1 MYRGLYFKIILILVI
16 FTLIVMS
23 VVGAVLISS
32 VLGYY
37 NDQFAACMTQNFG
50 EDAQLRQYLVA
61 AMTDADGDFAA
72 KQKSIL
78 ASYAS
83 RLGIDD
89 YRNYYILDADG
100 NFLNGSDTAGG
111 EALAET
117 PNLVAAMNGQLGDA
131 NTAGSDYA
139 DYALPLT
146 VGDASCIIY
155 LRDTQDE
162 LHEINWMLFSI
173 ILQALFIGLLIAIL
187 LSFFLARA
195 ISMPLSRLTEGV
207 QRVAKGDFKDKISVH
222 SADEIGVLTENF
234 NTMSRMLEE
243 NLDEI
248 NGEREKLETVLSCL
262 KDAVITFGKDGR
274 PLQINRA
281 ATDLFAD
288 AKREELTLDYIFSL
302 LHYES
307 GGIDI
312 SLDDESGG
320 DVPAVRYK
328 GRVYELYFGNIR
340 YRDASSMR
348 EGVILVIHDVTQSY
362 ELDRSRREFV
372 ANASHELRTPLT
384 TIKMVIEALAGD
396 EGVTKNEMNKSFL
409 DMAETES
416 TRMELLIKNL
426 LTLSQLDSKTM
437 NFNVREFDLEESVA
451 YLAKSLAVNAS
462 AHGHKLTFDG
472 AYDPVIIRGDK
483 IRIEQILINITSN
496 AIKYTP
502 DGGRISLRLHDLGDR
517 AVLPRGKGAF
527 ERQRRHGSRP
537 CHRKGI
543 CRRARRRHPRFQH
556 RRQGDNLHRHPA
568 EAGKAV
574 KNQRM
579 SAGAPKDTHNP
590 GRGRRLN
597 DPPLRVPPKGEGF
610 NTPTTFLKG
619 ERPWKSAKPFC
630 LSA

>member
-16 FTLIVMS
+16 FILIVMS

-37 NDQFAACMTQNFG
+37 NDQFSSCMAQNLEG
-50 EDAQLRQYLVA
+50 DAQLRQYLEA
-61 AMTDADGDFAA
+61 AMADGDADFAA

-100 NFLNGSDTAGG
+100 SFLDGSDTAGG

-117 PNLVAAMNGQLGDA
+117 PNLVAAINGRLGSE

-146 VGDASCIIY
+146 VGDTSCIIY

-222 SADEIGVLTENF
+222 SSDEIGVLTENF

-262 KDAVITFGKDGR
+262 KDAVITFGQDGR

-302 LHYES
+302 LHYEG

-312 SLDDESGG
+312 SLDDGG
-320 DVPAVRYK
+320 DVPAVRYNGK
-328 GRVYELYFGNIR
+328 VYELYFGNIR

-437 NFNVREFDLEESVA
+437 SFNVREFDLEESLA

-472 AYDPVIIRGDK
+472 AYDPVIIRGDR

-517 AVLPRGKGAF
+517 AEITITDNGVGIPAEDIPHLFERFYRVEKARSSDKGGTGLGLAIAREFAAAHGGDIRVSSIVGKG
-527 ERQRRHGSRP
+527 
-537 CHRKGI
+537 
-543 CRRARRRHPRFQH
+543 
-556 RRQGDNLHRHPA
+556 
-568 EAGKAV
+568 
-574 KNQRM
+574 
-579 SAGAPKDTHNP
+579 
-590 GRGRRLN
+590 
-597 DPPLRVPPKGEGF
+597 
-610 NTPTTFLKG
+610 TTFTVTLPKQG
-619 ERPWKSAKPFC
+619 K
-630 LSA
+630 L

>member
-100 NFLNGSDTAGG
+100 NFLDGSDTAGG

-496 AIKYTP
+496 AIKYSP

-517 AVLPRGKGAF
+517 AEITITDNGVGIPEEDIPHLFERFYRVEKARSSDKGGTGLGLAIAKEFAVAHGGDIRVSSIVGKG
-527 ERQRRHGSRP
+527 
-537 CHRKGI
+537 
-543 CRRARRRHPRFQH
+543 
-556 RRQGDNLHRHPA
+556 
-568 EAGKAV
+568 
-574 KNQRM
+574 
-579 SAGAPKDTHNP
+579 
-590 GRGRRLN
+590 
-597 DPPLRVPPKGEGF
+597 
-610 NTPTTFLKG
+610 TTFTVTLPKQG
-619 ERPWKSAKPFC
+619 K
-630 LSA
+630 L

>member
-100 NFLNGSDTAGG
+100 NFLDGSDTAGG

-207 QRVAKGDFKDKISVH
+207 QRVAKGDFKDKISIH

-517 AVLPRGKGAF
+517 AEITITDNGVGIPEEDIPHLFERFYRVEKARSSDKGGTGLGLAIAKEFAVAHGGDIRVSSIVGKG
-527 ERQRRHGSRP
+527 
-537 CHRKGI
+537 
-543 CRRARRRHPRFQH
+543 
-556 RRQGDNLHRHPA
+556 
-568 EAGKAV
+568 
-574 KNQRM
+574 
-579 SAGAPKDTHNP
+579 
-590 GRGRRLN
+590 
-597 DPPLRVPPKGEGF
+597 
-610 NTPTTFLKG
+610 TTFTVTLPKQG
-619 ERPWKSAKPFC
+619 K
-630 LSA
+630 L

>member
-100 NFLNGSDTAGG
+100 DFLDGSDTAGG

-207 QRVAKGDFKDKISVH
+207 LRVAKGDFKDKISVH

-462 AHGHKLTFDG
+462 ARGHKLTFDG

-517 AVLPRGKGAF
+517 AEITITDNGVGIPEEDIPHLFERFYRVEKARSSDKGGTGLGLAIAKEFAVAHGGDIRVSSIVGKG
-527 ERQRRHGSRP
+527 
-537 CHRKGI
+537 
-543 CRRARRRHPRFQH
+543 
-556 RRQGDNLHRHPA
+556 
-568 EAGKAV
+568 
-574 KNQRM
+574 
-579 SAGAPKDTHNP
+579 
-590 GRGRRLN
+590 
-597 DPPLRVPPKGEGF
+597 
-610 NTPTTFLKG
+610 TTFTVTLPKQG
-619 ERPWKSAKPFC
+619 K
-630 LSA
+630 L

>member
-100 NFLNGSDTAGG
+100 NFLDGSDTAGG

-312 SLDDESGG
+312 SLDDESSG

-328 GRVYELYFGNIR
+328 GKVYELYFGNIR

-462 AHGHKLTFDG
+462 ARGHKLTFDG

-517 AVLPRGKGAF
+517 AEITITDNGVGIPEEDIPHLFERFYRVEKARSSDKGGTGLGLAIAKEFAVAHGGDIRVSSIVGKG
-527 ERQRRHGSRP
+527 
-537 CHRKGI
+537 
-543 CRRARRRHPRFQH
+543 
-556 RRQGDNLHRHPA
+556 
-568 EAGKAV
+568 
-574 KNQRM
+574 
-579 SAGAPKDTHNP
+579 
-590 GRGRRLN
+590 
-597 DPPLRVPPKGEGF
+597 
-610 NTPTTFLKG
+610 TTFTVTLPKQG
-619 ERPWKSAKPFC
+619 K
-630 LSA
+630 L

>member
-517 AVLPRGKGAF
+517 AEISITDNGVGIPEEDIPHLFERFYRVEKARSSDKGGTGLGLAIAKEFAVAHGGDIRVSSIVGKG
-527 ERQRRHGSRP
+527 
-537 CHRKGI
+537 
-543 CRRARRRHPRFQH
+543 
-556 RRQGDNLHRHPA
+556 
-568 EAGKAV
+568 
-574 KNQRM
+574 
-579 SAGAPKDTHNP
+579 
-590 GRGRRLN
+590 
-597 DPPLRVPPKGEGF
+597 
-610 NTPTTFLKG
+610 TTFTVTLPKQG
-619 ERPWKSAKPFC
+619 K
-630 LSA
+630 L

>member
-100 NFLNGSDTAGG
+100 NFLDGSDTAGG

-517 AVLPRGKGAF
+517 AEITITDNGVGIPEEDIPHLFERFYRVEKARSSDKGGTGLGLAIAKEFAAAHGGDIRVSSIVGKG
-527 ERQRRHGSRP
+527 
-537 CHRKGI
+537 
-543 CRRARRRHPRFQH
+543 
-556 RRQGDNLHRHPA
+556 
-568 EAGKAV
+568 
-574 KNQRM
+574 
-579 SAGAPKDTHNP
+579 
-590 GRGRRLN
+590 
-597 DPPLRVPPKGEGF
+597 
-610 NTPTTFLKG
+610 TTFTVTLPKQG
-619 ERPWKSAKPFC
+619 K
-630 LSA
+630 L

>member
-16 FTLIVMS
+16 FILIVMS

-37 NDQFAACMTQNFG
+37 NDQFSSCMAQNLEG
-50 EDAQLRQYLVA
+50 DAQLRQYLEA
-61 AMTDADGDFAA
+61 AMADGDADFAA

-100 NFLNGSDTAGG
+100 GFLDGSDTAGG

-117 PNLVAAMNGQLGDA
+117 PNLVAAINGRLGSE

-146 VGDASCIIY
+146 VGDTSCIIY

-173 ILQALFIGLLIAIL
+173 ILQALFVGLLIAIL

-222 SADEIGVLTENF
+222 SSDEIGVLTENF

-262 KDAVITFGKDGR
+262 KDAVITFGQDGR

-302 LHYES
+302 LHYEG

-312 SLDDESGG
+312 SLDDGG
-320 DVPAVRYK
+320 DVPAVRYNGK
-328 GRVYELYFGNIR
+328 VYELYFGNIR

-437 NFNVREFDLEESVA
+437 SFNVREFDLEESIA

-472 AYDPVIIRGDK
+472 AYDPVIIRGDR

-517 AVLPRGKGAF
+517 AEITITDNGVGIPAEDIPQLFERFYRGELARSSDKGGTGLGLAIAREFAAAHGGDIRVSSIVGKG
-527 ERQRRHGSRP
+527 
-537 CHRKGI
+537 
-543 CRRARRRHPRFQH
+543 
-556 RRQGDNLHRHPA
+556 
-568 EAGKAV
+568 
-574 KNQRM
+574 
-579 SAGAPKDTHNP
+579 
-590 GRGRRLN
+590 
-597 DPPLRVPPKGEGF
+597 
-610 NTPTTFLKG
+610 TTFTVTLPKQG
-619 ERPWKSAKPFC
+619 K
-630 LSA
+630 L

>member
-16 FTLIVMS
+16 FILIVMS

-37 NDQFAACMTQNFG
+37 NDQFSSCMAQNLEG
-50 EDAQLRQYLVA
+50 DAQLRQYLEA
-61 AMTDADGDFAA
+61 AMADGDADFAA

-100 NFLNGSDTAGG
+100 GFLDGSDTAGG

-117 PNLVAAMNGQLGDA
+117 PNLVAAINGRLGSE

-146 VGDASCIIY
+146 VGDTSCIIY

-173 ILQALFIGLLIAIL
+173 ILQALFVGLLIAIL

-222 SADEIGVLTENF
+222 SSDEIGVLTENF

-262 KDAVITFGKDGR
+262 KDAVITFGQDGR

-302 LHYES
+302 LHYEG

-312 SLDDESGG
+312 SLDDGG
-320 DVPAVRYK
+320 DVPAVRYNGK
-328 GRVYELYFGNIR
+328 VYELYFGNIR

-437 NFNVREFDLEESVA
+437 SFNVREFDLEESIA

-472 AYDPVIIRGDK
+472 VYDPVIIRGDR

-517 AVLPRGKGAF
+517 AEVTITDNGVGIPAEDIPHLFERFYRVEKARSSDKGGTGLGLAIAREFAAAHGGDIRVSSIVGKG
-527 ERQRRHGSRP
+527 
-537 CHRKGI
+537 
-543 CRRARRRHPRFQH
+543 
-556 RRQGDNLHRHPA
+556 
-568 EAGKAV
+568 
-574 KNQRM
+574 
-579 SAGAPKDTHNP
+579 
-590 GRGRRLN
+590 
-597 DPPLRVPPKGEGF
+597 
-610 NTPTTFLKG
+610 TTFTVTLPKQG
-619 ERPWKSAKPFC
+619 K
-630 LSA
+630 L

>member
-16 FTLIVMS
+16 FILIVMS

-37 NDQFAACMTQNFG
+37 NDQFAACMAQNLEG
-50 EDAQLRQYLVA
+50 DAQLRQYLEA
-61 AMTDADGDFAA
+61 AMADGDADYAA

-100 NFLNGSDTAGG
+100 SFLDGSDTAGG

-117 PNLVAAMNGQLGDA
+117 PNLVAAMNGRLGNE

-139 DYALPLT
+139 DYALPLS
-146 VGDASCIIY
+146 VGDTSCIIY

-173 ILQALFIGLLIAIL
+173 ILQALFVGLLIAIL

-222 SADEIGVLTENF
+222 SSDEIGVLTENF

-262 KDAVITFGKDGR
+262 KDAVITFGQDGR

-312 SLDDESGG
+312 SLDDGG
-320 DVPAVRYK
+320 DVPAVRYNGK
-328 GRVYELYFGNIR
+328 VYELYFGNIR

-409 DMAETES
+409 EMAETES

-437 NFNVREFDLEESVA
+437 SFNVREFDLEESLA

-472 AYDPVIIRGDK
+472 AYDPVMIRGDK

-517 AVLPRGKGAF
+517 AEVTITDNGVGIPAEDIPHLFERFYRVEKARSSDKGGTGLGLAIAKEFAAAHGGDIRVSSIVGKG
-527 ERQRRHGSRP
+527 
-537 CHRKGI
+537 
-543 CRRARRRHPRFQH
+543 
-556 RRQGDNLHRHPA
+556 
-568 EAGKAV
+568 
-574 KNQRM
+574 
-579 SAGAPKDTHNP
+579 
-590 GRGRRLN
+590 
-597 DPPLRVPPKGEGF
+597 
-610 NTPTTFLKG
+610 TTFTVTLPKQG
-619 ERPWKSAKPFC
+619 K
-630 LSA
+630 L

>member
-517 AVLPRGKGAF
+517 AEITITDNGVGIPEEDIPHLFERFYRVEKARSSDKGGTGLGLAIAKEFAAAHGGDIRVSSIVGKG
-527 ERQRRHGSRP
+527 
-537 CHRKGI
+537 
-543 CRRARRRHPRFQH
+543 
-556 RRQGDNLHRHPA
+556 
-568 EAGKAV
+568 
-574 KNQRM
+574 
-579 SAGAPKDTHNP
+579 
-590 GRGRRLN
+590 
-597 DPPLRVPPKGEGF
+597 
-610 NTPTTFLKG
+610 TTFTVTLPKQG
-619 ERPWKSAKPFC
+619 K
-630 LSA
+630 L

>member
-50 EDAQLRQYLVA
+50 EDAQLRQYLEA
-61 AMTDADGDFAA
+61 AMTGADGDFAA

-100 NFLNGSDTAGG
+100 NFLDGSDTAGG

-462 AHGHKLTFDG
+462 ARGHKLTFDG

-502 DGGRISLRLHDLGDR
+502 DGGRISLRLQDLGDR
-517 AVLPRGKGAF
+517 AEVTVTDNGVGIPEEDIPHLFERFYRVEKARSSDKGGTGLGLAIAKEFAAAHGGDIRVSSIVGKG
-527 ERQRRHGSRP
+527 
-537 CHRKGI
+537 
-543 CRRARRRHPRFQH
+543 
-556 RRQGDNLHRHPA
+556 
-568 EAGKAV
+568 
-574 KNQRM
+574 
-579 SAGAPKDTHNP
+579 
-590 GRGRRLN
+590 
-597 DPPLRVPPKGEGF
+597 
-610 NTPTTFLKG
+610 TTFTVTLPKQG
-619 ERPWKSAKPFC
+619 K
-630 LSA
+630 L

>member
-50 EDAQLRQYLVA
+50 EDAQLRQYLEA
-61 AMTDADGDFAA
+61 AMTGADGDFAA

-100 NFLNGSDTAGG
+100 NFLDGSDTAGG

-462 AHGHKLTFDG
+462 ARGHKLTFDG

-517 AVLPRGKGAF
+517 AEITITDNGVGIPEEDIPHLFERFYRVEKARSSDKGGTGLGLAIAKEFAVAHGGDIRVSSIVGKG
-527 ERQRRHGSRP
+527 
-537 CHRKGI
+537 
-543 CRRARRRHPRFQH
+543 
-556 RRQGDNLHRHPA
+556 
-568 EAGKAV
+568 
-574 KNQRM
+574 
-579 SAGAPKDTHNP
+579 
-590 GRGRRLN
+590 
-597 DPPLRVPPKGEGF
+597 
-610 NTPTTFLKG
+610 TTFTVTLPKQG
-619 ERPWKSAKPFC
+619 K
-630 LSA
+630 L

>member
-50 EDAQLRQYLVA
+50 EDAQLRQYLMA

-100 NFLNGSDTAGG
+100 NFLDGSDTAGG

-195 ISMPLSRLTEGV
+195 ISMPLSRLTEVV

-462 AHGHKLTFDG
+462 ARGHKLTFDG

-517 AVLPRGKGAF
+517 AEITITDNGVGIPEEDIPHLFERFYRVEKARSSDKGGTGLGLAIAKEFAVAHGGDIRVSSIVGKG
-527 ERQRRHGSRP
+527 
-537 CHRKGI
+537 
-543 CRRARRRHPRFQH
+543 
-556 RRQGDNLHRHPA
+556 
-568 EAGKAV
+568 
-574 KNQRM
+574 
-579 SAGAPKDTHNP
+579 
-590 GRGRRLN
+590 
-597 DPPLRVPPKGEGF
+597 
-610 NTPTTFLKG
+610 TTFTVTLPKQG
-619 ERPWKSAKPFC
+619 K
-630 LSA
+630 L

>member
-16 FTLIVMS
+16 FILIVMS
-23 VVGAVLISS
+23 VVGAVLVSS
-32 VLGYY
+32 VFGYY
-37 NDQFAACMTQNFG
+37 NDQFASCMAQNF
-50 EDAQLRQYLVA
+50 ENSAQLRQYLEA
-61 AMTDADGDFAA
+61 AMVESPDDFAT
-72 KQKSIL
+72 KQKTIL

-100 NFLNGSDTAGG
+100 NFLDGSDTADGT
-111 EALAET
+111 ALAET
-117 PNLVAAMNGQLGDA
+117 PNLLAALNGRIGNTNTA
-131 NTAGSDYA
+131 NTDYA
-139 DYALPLT
+139 DYALPLES
-146 VGDASCIIY
+146 GDVACIIY

-173 ILQALFIGLLIAIL
+173 ILQALFVGLLIAIF

-195 ISMPLSRLTEGV
+195 ISMPLSRLTEGI
-207 QRVAKGDFKDKISVH
+207 QRVANGDFKDKINVH
-222 SADEIGVLTENF
+222 SNDEIGVLTENF

-262 KDAVITFGKDGR
+262 KDAVIAFGYDGK

-288 AKREELTLDYIFSL
+288 AAREHLTLDYIFSL
-302 LHYES
+302 LRYEG

-312 SLDDESGG
+312 SLDDGG
-320 DVPAVRYK
+320 DVPAVRYN
-328 GRVYELYFGNIR
+328 GGVYELYFGNIR

-384 TIKMVIEALAGD
+384 TIKMVIEALATD
-396 EGVTKNEMNKSFL
+396 DTVTKNEMNKSFL

-416 TRMELLIKNL
+416 TRMEMLIKNL

-437 NFNVREFDLEESVA
+437 TFKVREFDLTESLT
-451 YLAKSLAVNAS
+451 YLTKSLAVNAS
-462 AHGHKLTFDG
+462 AHRHKLTFDG
-472 AYDPVIIRGDK
+472 AYDPICVRGDK
-483 IRIEQILINITSN
+483 IRIEQIFINIISN

-502 DGGRISLRLHDLGDR
+502 DGGRISLRLRNVGDMAEVTVTDNGVGIPAEDIPHLFERFYRVEKARSSDKGGTGLGLAIAKEF
-517 AVLPRGKGAF
+517 AVAHGGDIRVNSLVGKGTVF
-527 ERQRRHGSRP
+527 TVT
-537 CHRKGI
+537 
-543 CRRARRRHPRFQH
+543 
-556 RRQGDNLHRHPA
+556 L
-568 EAGKAV
+568 
-574 KNQRM
+574 
-579 SAGAPKDTHNP
+579 PK
-590 GRGRRLN
+590 
-597 DPPLRVPPKGEGF
+597 
-610 NTPTTFLKG
+610 
-619 ERPWKSAKPFC
+619 AKPTDAADTADTEK
-630 LSA
+630 SIDAADATRE

>member
-37 NDQFAACMTQNFG
+37 NDQFAACMTQYFG

-100 NFLNGSDTAGG
+100 NFLDGSDTAGG

-312 SLDDESGG
+312 SLDDEGGG

-462 AHGHKLTFDG
+462 ARGHKLTFDG

-517 AVLPRGKGAF
+517 AEITITDNGVGIPEEDIPHLFERFYRVEKARSSDKGGTGLGLAIAKEFAVAHGGDIRVSSIVGKG
-527 ERQRRHGSRP
+527 
-537 CHRKGI
+537 
-543 CRRARRRHPRFQH
+543 
-556 RRQGDNLHRHPA
+556 
-568 EAGKAV
+568 
-574 KNQRM
+574 
-579 SAGAPKDTHNP
+579 
-590 GRGRRLN
+590 
-597 DPPLRVPPKGEGF
+597 
-610 NTPTTFLKG
+610 TTFTVTLPKQG
-619 ERPWKSAKPFC
+619 K
-630 LSA
+630 L

>member
-61 AMTDADGDFAA
+61 AMTDADSDFAA

-100 NFLNGSDTAGG
+100 NFLDGSDTAGG

-117 PNLVAAMNGQLGDA
+117 PNLVAAMNGQPGDA

-462 AHGHKLTFDG
+462 ARGHKLTFDG

-517 AVLPRGKGAF
+517 AEITITDNGVGIPEEDIPHLFERFYRVEKARSSDKGGTGLGLAIAKEFAVAHGGDIRVSSIVGKG
-527 ERQRRHGSRP
+527 
-537 CHRKGI
+537 
-543 CRRARRRHPRFQH
+543 
-556 RRQGDNLHRHPA
+556 
-568 EAGKAV
+568 
-574 KNQRM
+574 
-579 SAGAPKDTHNP
+579 
-590 GRGRRLN
+590 
-597 DPPLRVPPKGEGF
+597 
-610 NTPTTFLKG
+610 TTFTVTLPKQG
-619 ERPWKSAKPFC
+619 K
-630 LSA
+630 L

>member
-517 AVLPRGKGAF
+517 AEISITDNGVGIPEEDLPHLFERFYRVEKARSSDKGGTGLGLAIAKEFAVAHGGDIRVSSIVGKG
-527 ERQRRHGSRP
+527 
-537 CHRKGI
+537 
-543 CRRARRRHPRFQH
+543 
-556 RRQGDNLHRHPA
+556 
-568 EAGKAV
+568 
-574 KNQRM
+574 
-579 SAGAPKDTHNP
+579 
-590 GRGRRLN
+590 
-597 DPPLRVPPKGEGF
+597 
-610 NTPTTFLKG
+610 TTFTVTLPKQG
-619 ERPWKSAKPFC
+619 K
-630 LSA
+630 L

>member
-16 FTLIVMS
+16 FILIVMS
-23 VVGAVLISS
+23 VVGAVLVSS

-37 NDQFAACMTQNFG
+37 NDQFATCMAQNFEG
-50 EDAQLRQYLVA
+50 DAQLRQYLVA
-61 AMTDADGDFAA
+61 AMADGTDDFAA

-100 NFLNGSDTAGG
+100 GFLDGSDTAGG

-117 PNLVAAMNGQLGDA
+117 PNLVAALSGSLGNE

-139 DYALPLT
+139 DYALPLA
-146 VGDASCIIY
+146 VGDNACIIY

-173 ILQALFIGLLIAIL
+173 ILQALFVGLLIAIL

-222 SADEIGVLTENF
+222 SNDEIGVLTENF

-262 KDAVITFGKDGR
+262 KDAVITFGQDGK

-312 SLDDESGG
+312 SLDDGG

-328 GRVYELYFGNIR
+328 GKVYELYFGNIR
-340 YRDASSMR
+340 YRDATSMR

-384 TIKMVIEALAGD
+384 TIKMVIEALSAD

-437 NFNVREFDLEESVA
+437 NFNVREFDLEESLA

-472 AYDPVIIRGDK
+472 AYDPVVIRGDK

-502 DGGRISLRLHDLGDR
+502 DGGRISLRLRDIGD
-517 AVLPRGKGAF
+517 AAEVSITDNGVGIPEEDIPHLF
-527 ERQRRHGSRP
+527 ERFYRVEKARSSDKGGTGLGLAIAKEFAAAHGGDIRVSSIVS
-537 CHRKGI
+537 KG
-543 CRRARRRHPRFQH
+543 
-556 RRQGDNLHRHPA
+556 
-568 EAGKAV
+568 
-574 KNQRM
+574 
-579 SAGAPKDTHNP
+579 
-590 GRGRRLN
+590 
-597 DPPLRVPPKGEGF
+597 
-610 NTPTTFLKG
+610 TTFTVTLPKQG
-619 ERPWKSAKPFC
+619 K
-630 LSA
+630 L

>member
-100 NFLNGSDTAGG
+100 DFLDGSDTAGG

-517 AVLPRGKGAF
+517 AEISITDNGVGIPEEDIPHLFERFYRVEKARSSDKGGTGLGLAIAKEFAVAHGGDIRVSSIVGKG
-527 ERQRRHGSRP
+527 
-537 CHRKGI
+537 
-543 CRRARRRHPRFQH
+543 
-556 RRQGDNLHRHPA
+556 
-568 EAGKAV
+568 
-574 KNQRM
+574 
-579 SAGAPKDTHNP
+579 
-590 GRGRRLN
+590 
-597 DPPLRVPPKGEGF
+597 
-610 NTPTTFLKG
+610 TTFTVTLPKQG
-619 ERPWKSAKPFC
+619 K
-630 LSA
+630 L

>member
-16 FTLIVMS
+16 FILIVMS

-37 NDQFAACMTQNFG
+37 NDQFSSCMAQNLEG
-50 EDAQLRQYLVA
+50 DAQLRQYLEA
-61 AMTDADGDFAA
+61 AMADGDADFAA

-100 NFLNGSDTAGG
+100 GFLDGSDTAGG

-117 PNLVAAMNGQLGDA
+117 PNLVAAINGRLGSE

-146 VGDASCIIY
+146 VGDTSCIIY

-173 ILQALFIGLLIAIL
+173 ILQALFVGLLIAIL

-222 SADEIGVLTENF
+222 SSDEIGVLTENF

-262 KDAVITFGKDGR
+262 KDAVITFGQDGR

-302 LHYES
+302 LHYEG

-312 SLDDESGG
+312 SLDDGG
-320 DVPAVRYK
+320 DVPAVRYNGK
-328 GRVYELYFGNIR
+328 VYELYFGNIR

-437 NFNVREFDLEESVA
+437 NFNVREFDLEESIA

-472 AYDPVIIRGDK
+472 AYDPVIIRGDR

-517 AVLPRGKGAF
+517 AEVTITDNGVGIPAEDIPHLFERFYRVEKARSSDKGGTGLGLAIAREFAAAHGGDIRVSSIVGKG
-527 ERQRRHGSRP
+527 
-537 CHRKGI
+537 
-543 CRRARRRHPRFQH
+543 
-556 RRQGDNLHRHPA
+556 
-568 EAGKAV
+568 
-574 KNQRM
+574 
-579 SAGAPKDTHNP
+579 
-590 GRGRRLN
+590 
-597 DPPLRVPPKGEGF
+597 
-610 NTPTTFLKG
+610 TTFTVTLPKQG
-619 ERPWKSAKPFC
+619 K
-630 LSA
+630 L

>member
-50 EDAQLRQYLVA
+50 EDAQLRQYLMA

-187 LSFFLARA
+187 LSCFLARA

-248 NGEREKLETVLSCL
+248 NSEREKLETVLSCL

-312 SLDDESGG
+312 SLDDEGGG

-462 AHGHKLTFDG
+462 ARGHKLTFDG

-517 AVLPRGKGAF
+517 AEITITDNGVGIPEEDIPHLFERFYRVEKARSSDKGGTGLGLAIAKEFAVAHGGDIRVSSIVGKG
-527 ERQRRHGSRP
+527 
-537 CHRKGI
+537 
-543 CRRARRRHPRFQH
+543 
-556 RRQGDNLHRHPA
+556 
-568 EAGKAV
+568 
-574 KNQRM
+574 
-579 SAGAPKDTHNP
+579 
-590 GRGRRLN
+590 
-597 DPPLRVPPKGEGF
+597 
-610 NTPTTFLKG
+610 TTFTVTLPKQG
-619 ERPWKSAKPFC
+619 K
-630 LSA
+630 L

>member
-462 AHGHKLTFDG
+462 ARGHKLTFDG

-517 AVLPRGKGAF
+517 AEITITDNGVGIPDLKQAMQPFWTSVDGF
-527 ERQRRHGSRP
+527 ERSGMGFTVMESFMDSIDVASKVGSGTTVRLYKQLESGRP
-537 CHRKGI
+537 AAK
-543 CRRARRRHPRFQH
+543 
-556 RRQGDNLHRHPA
+556 
-568 EAGKAV
+568 EA
-574 KNQRM
+574 
-579 SAGAPKDTHNP
+579 
-590 GRGRRLN
+590 
-597 DPPLRVPPKGEGF
+597 
-610 NTPTTFLKG
+610 
-619 ERPWKSAKPFC
+619 
-630 LSA
+630 

>member
-50 EDAQLRQYLVA
+50 EDAQLRQYLMA

-207 QRVAKGDFKDKISVH
+207 QRVAKGNFKDKISVH

-248 NGEREKLETVLSCL
+248 NSEREKLETVLSCL

-312 SLDDESGG
+312 SLDDEGGG

-462 AHGHKLTFDG
+462 ARGHKLTFDG

-517 AVLPRGKGAF
+517 AEITITDNGVGIPEEDIPHLFERFYRVEKARSSDKGGTGLGLAIAKEFAVAHGGDIRVSSIVGKG
-527 ERQRRHGSRP
+527 
-537 CHRKGI
+537 
-543 CRRARRRHPRFQH
+543 
-556 RRQGDNLHRHPA
+556 
-568 EAGKAV
+568 
-574 KNQRM
+574 
-579 SAGAPKDTHNP
+579 
-590 GRGRRLN
+590 
-597 DPPLRVPPKGEGF
+597 
-610 NTPTTFLKG
+610 TTFTVTLPKQG
-619 ERPWKSAKPFC
+619 K
-630 LSA
+630 L

>member
-50 EDAQLRQYLVA
+50 EDAQLRQYLMA

-248 NGEREKLETVLSCL
+248 NSEREKLETVLSCL

-312 SLDDESGG
+312 SLDDEGG
-320 DVPAVRYK
+320 SDVPAVRYK

-462 AHGHKLTFDG
+462 ARGHKLTFDG

-517 AVLPRGKGAF
+517 AEITITDNGVGIPEEDIPHLFERFYRVEKARSSDKGGTGLGLAIAKEFAVAHGGDIRVSSIVGKG
-527 ERQRRHGSRP
+527 
-537 CHRKGI
+537 
-543 CRRARRRHPRFQH
+543 
-556 RRQGDNLHRHPA
+556 
-568 EAGKAV
+568 
-574 KNQRM
+574 
-579 SAGAPKDTHNP
+579 
-590 GRGRRLN
+590 
-597 DPPLRVPPKGEGF
+597 
-610 NTPTTFLKG
+610 TTFTVTLPKQG
-619 ERPWKSAKPFC
+619 K
-630 LSA
+630 L

>member
-100 NFLNGSDTAGG
+100 DFLDGSDTAGG

-328 GRVYELYFGNIR
+328 GRIYELYFGNIR

-462 AHGHKLTFDG
+462 ARGHKLTFDG

-517 AVLPRGKGAF
+517 AEITITDNGVGIPEEDIPHLFERFYRVEKARSSDKGGTGLGLAIAKEFAVAHGGDIRVSSIVGKG
-527 ERQRRHGSRP
+527 
-537 CHRKGI
+537 
-543 CRRARRRHPRFQH
+543 
-556 RRQGDNLHRHPA
+556 
-568 EAGKAV
+568 
-574 KNQRM
+574 
-579 SAGAPKDTHNP
+579 
-590 GRGRRLN
+590 
-597 DPPLRVPPKGEGF
+597 
-610 NTPTTFLKG
+610 TTFTVTLPKQG
-619 ERPWKSAKPFC
+619 K
-630 LSA
+630 L

>member
-146 VGDASCIIY
+146 VGDVSCIIY

-462 AHGHKLTFDG
+462 ARGHKLTFDG

-517 AVLPRGKGAF
+517 AEITITDNGVGIPEEEL
-527 ERQRRHGSRP
+527 RQAAKSAVCKINIDSDSRLAMTAAI
-537 CHRKGI
+537 REVFATK
-543 CRRARRRHPRFQH
+543 
-556 RRQGDNLHRHPA
+556 PA
-568 EAGKAV
+568 EFDPRKYLGPARDNMKKLYIHKIKEVLGSDGKA
-574 KNQRM
+574 
-579 SAGAPKDTHNP
+579 
-590 GRGRRLN
+590 
-597 DPPLRVPPKGEGF
+597 E
-610 NTPTTFLKG
+610 
-619 ERPWKSAKPFC
+619 
-630 LSA
+630 

>member
-100 NFLNGSDTAGG
+100 NFLDGSDTAGG

-462 AHGHKLTFDG
+462 ARGHKLTFDG
-472 AYDPVIIRGDK
+472 AYGPVIIRGDK

-517 AVLPRGKGAF
+517 AEITITDNGVGIPEEDIPHLFERFYRVEKARSSDKGGTGLGLAIAKEFAVAHGGDIRVSSIVGKG
-527 ERQRRHGSRP
+527 
-537 CHRKGI
+537 
-543 CRRARRRHPRFQH
+543 
-556 RRQGDNLHRHPA
+556 
-568 EAGKAV
+568 
-574 KNQRM
+574 
-579 SAGAPKDTHNP
+579 
-590 GRGRRLN
+590 
-597 DPPLRVPPKGEGF
+597 
-610 NTPTTFLKG
+610 TTFTVTLPKQG
-619 ERPWKSAKPFC
+619 K
-630 LSA
+630 L

>member
-100 NFLNGSDTAGG
+100 DFLDGSDTAGG

-462 AHGHKLTFDG
+462 ARGHKLTFDG

-517 AVLPRGKGAF
+517 AEITITDNGVGIPEEDIPHLFERFYRVEKARSSDKGGTGLGLAIAKEFAVAHGGDIRVSSIVGKG
-527 ERQRRHGSRP
+527 
-537 CHRKGI
+537 
-543 CRRARRRHPRFQH
+543 
-556 RRQGDNLHRHPA
+556 
-568 EAGKAV
+568 
-574 KNQRM
+574 
-579 SAGAPKDTHNP
+579 
-590 GRGRRLN
+590 
-597 DPPLRVPPKGEGF
+597 
-610 NTPTTFLKG
+610 TTFTVTLPKQG
-619 ERPWKSAKPFC
+619 K
-630 LSA
+630 L

>member
-100 NFLNGSDTAGG
+100 NFLDGSDTAGG

-155 LRDTQDE
+155 LRDTQDA

-312 SLDDESGG
+312 SLDDESSG

-462 AHGHKLTFDG
+462 ARGHKLTFDG

-517 AVLPRGKGAF
+517 AEITITDNGVGIPEEDIPHLFERFYRVEKARSSDKGGTGLGLAIAKEFAVAHGGDIRVSSIVGKG
-527 ERQRRHGSRP
+527 
-537 CHRKGI
+537 
-543 CRRARRRHPRFQH
+543 
-556 RRQGDNLHRHPA
+556 
-568 EAGKAV
+568 
-574 KNQRM
+574 
-579 SAGAPKDTHNP
+579 
-590 GRGRRLN
+590 
-597 DPPLRVPPKGEGF
+597 
-610 NTPTTFLKG
+610 TTFTVTLPKQG
-619 ERPWKSAKPFC
+619 K
-630 LSA
+630 L

>member
-61 AMTDADGDFAA
+61 AMTGADGDFAA

-100 NFLNGSDTAGG
+100 NFLDGSDTAGG

-312 SLDDESGG
+312 SLDEESGG

-517 AVLPRGKGAF
+517 AEITITDNGVGIPEEDIPHLFERFYRVEKARSSDKGGTGLGLAIAKEFAAAHGGDIRVSSIVGKG
-527 ERQRRHGSRP
+527 
-537 CHRKGI
+537 
-543 CRRARRRHPRFQH
+543 
-556 RRQGDNLHRHPA
+556 
-568 EAGKAV
+568 
-574 KNQRM
+574 
-579 SAGAPKDTHNP
+579 
-590 GRGRRLN
+590 
-597 DPPLRVPPKGEGF
+597 
-610 NTPTTFLKG
+610 TTFTVTLPKQG
-619 ERPWKSAKPFC
+619 K
-630 LSA
+630 L